1 MKTIANNSVSVKNIA
16 PAQVFPIANKI
27 RKAQGCSMKEAYAL
41 AKAQLLAEAA
51 NVVENPANVVP
62 AANMEMHTQLVEK
75 MTVGNVKFTFRNAKG
90 KKITTTGT
98 LVKDHIPTNRTV
110 QGRKTAK
117 DENTQVFYDV
127 RHGVYRSY
135 KKDQLIAI
143 L

>member
-1 MKTIANNSVSVKNIA
+1 MKTTVNNSVMNIK
-16 PAQVFPIANKI
+16 PAQVFPVANKI
-27 RKAQGCSMKEAYAL
+27 RKNTGCSMKEAYAQ

-51 NVVENPANVVP
+51 NVVESPTNVVP
-62 AANMEMHTQLVEK
+62 AANMEMHLQLVEK
-75 MTVGNVKFTFRNAKG
+75 MTAGNVKFTFRNAKG
-90 KKITTTGT
+90 KEITTTGT
-98 LVKDHIPTNRTV
+98 LIKEHIPTNRVV

-135 KKDQLIAI
+135 KKDQIVTI

>member
-1 MKTIANNSVSVKNIA
+1 MKTTVNNSASVKNIA
-16 PAQVFPIANKI
+16 PAQVFPVANKI
-27 RKAQGCSMKEAYAL
+27 RKEQGCSMKEAYAL
-41 AKAQLLAEAA
+41 AKAQLLAQAA

-62 AANMEMHTQLVEK
+62 ATNMEMHSQLVEK

-90 KKITTTGT
+90 KEITTTGT
-98 LVKDHIPTNRTV
+98 LIKDRIPTNRTV

-135 KKDQLIAI
+135 KKDQLVAI

>member
-16 PAQVFPIANKI
+16 PAHVFPIANKI
-27 RKAQGCSMKEAYAL
+27 RKVQGCSMKEAYAL
-41 AKAQLLAEAA
+41 AKAQLLAEAT
-51 NVVENPANVVP
+51 NVVENPANVVS

-75 MTVGNVKFTFRNAKG
+75 MTAGNVKFTFRNAKG
-90 KKITTTGT
+90 KEITTTGT
-98 LVKDHIPTNRTV
+98 LVKEHIPTNRAV